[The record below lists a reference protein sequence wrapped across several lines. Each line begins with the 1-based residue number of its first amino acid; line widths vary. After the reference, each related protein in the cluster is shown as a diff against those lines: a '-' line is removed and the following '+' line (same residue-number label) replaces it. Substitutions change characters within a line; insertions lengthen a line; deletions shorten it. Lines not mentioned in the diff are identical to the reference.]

1 LADTSQPGWRWKEI
15 EKLTQQQTNDRIQTL
30 SQSDMT
36 RIHDASMNILGRVG
50 VAFNHKEALD
60 IFKFKGFKV
69 EGKTVFMTEND
80 IQQALAHL
88 PSQFVLCA
96 RNPEKSV
103 QVDLDG
109 FVTAPGYGAP
119 YVVTATG
126 ERRKGTL
133 QDYENFCKL
142 IQTSTQIDIN
152 GYLMVEPCDRS
163 SKLAYLDMM
172 ASNILLCDKPFMC
185 STASKQAVED
195 SLEMAAIAFGGR
207 QQIQDRPVVIG
218 LINSQSPLQFGQE
231 MAASLIALARCGQPC
246 IVTSVVMAG
255 LTGPVNLAGALAL
268 QNAEILAGLTL
279 AQLVRS
285 GTPVVYG
292 SASAPIDMKT
302 GALAIGAPEI
312 SIIISAA
319 AKMARFYNLPNRCG
333 GGLTDAHIPDAQAAL
348 ESAFSLLAAVRN
360 GANFILHACGIL
372 SSYMAMSY
380 AKFVLDEEALAM
392 IRRMLVPVEV
402 SDDALGLQSIEA
414 VGIGGQFLTQPK
426 TIERCW
432 SEFFIPGIMKRKN
445 YLKWHD
451 GGSPPIDEIAS
462 EAFQQRL
469 SEYQKPELDSAVAS
483 QLAEFVAKRRKEAM

>member
-1 LADTSQPGWRWKEI
+1 LADTLKRGGRWKVI
-15 EKLTQQQTNDRIQTL
+15 EKLTYQTNDRMQTL
-30 SQSDMT
+30 TQSDMT

-60 IFKFKGFKV
+60 IFKAKGFKV

-88 PSQFVLCA
+88 PSQFVLSA
-96 RNPEKSV
+96 RNPEKSLR
-103 QVDLDG
+103 VDQAS
-109 FVTAPGYGAP
+109 FATAPGYGAP
-119 YVVTATG
+119 YVVTTAG

-142 IQTSTQIDIN
+142 IQTSSQIDVN
-152 GYLMVEPCDRS
+152 GYLMVEPCDRPS
-163 SKLAYLDMM
+163 NLAYLDMM
-172 ASNILLCDKPFMC
+172 VSNILLCDKPLMC

-195 SLEMAAIAFGGR
+195 SLEMAAIVFGGR
-207 QQIQDRPVVIG
+207 QKIQDKPVVIG

-231 MAASLIALARCGQPC
+231 MAASLIALAHCGQPC
-246 IVTSVVMAG
+246 IVTSVIMAG

-268 QNAEILAGLTL
+268 QNAEIMAGLTL
-279 AQLVRS
+279 AQLVRA
-285 GTPVVYG
+285 GTPVIYG
-292 SASAPIDMKT
+292 SASAPVDMKT
-302 GALAIGAPEI
+302 GALAVGAPEL

-319 AKMARFYNLPNRCG
+319 AKMAKFYNLPSRCG

-348 ESAFSLLAAVRN
+348 ESAFSLLTAVRN

-372 SSYMAMSY
+372 SSFMSMSH

-392 IRRMLVPVEV
+392 IRRMMVPVEV
-402 SDDALGLQSIEA
+402 SDDTLNLGSIKE

-432 SEFFIPGIMKRKN
+432 DEFFIPEIMKRKN
-445 YLKWHD
+445 YLKWYD
-451 GGSPPIDEIAS
+451 GGSKRIDEIAF
-462 EAFQQRL
+462 EAVQRRL
-469 SEYQKPELDSAVAS
+469 SEYQKPDLDSAVVS
-483 QLAEFVAKRRKEAM
+483 ELSEFVAKRRKEAM